1 MPMPQELRALILRFN
16 RVGCLLD
23 DVDEDAIRAG
33 DAAALASA
41 KLIVAE
47 MNKVRGEID
56 TFLDQAQLKPSPH

>member
-1 MPMPQELRALILRFN
+1 LILRFN

-56 TFLDQAQLKPSPH
+56 AFLDQARLKPSRH

>member
-1 MPMPQELRALILRFN
+1 MPMPPELRALILRFN

-41 KLIVAE
+41 KLIVVE

-56 TFLDQAQLKPSPH
+56 AFLDQARLKPSPH